1 MKKIYILGSVAS
13 GKTTLAKKLSQK
25 FDINYYE
32 LDSIIFDDTKI
43 INKRRT
49 QEEQL
54 AIITTINTQQTWI
67 IEGTYRKTCHIVLD
81 LADTIIWL
89 DPPLFL
95 RKIRILTRFI
105 KQKLHIEKC
114 NYKSNY
120 SMLKKMYQWT
130 NDFESKRDKLNN
142 ILKFNEKKLV
152 ILKNNNDVKK
162 FIKIGCKKKS

>member
-25 FDINYYE
+25 FGIPYYE
-32 LDSIIFDDTKI
+32 LDSVIFDDTKI

-49 QEEQL
+49 PEEQL

-114 NYKSNY
+114 NYKSDY

-130 NDFESKRDKLNN
+130 NDFESKRDELNN
-142 ILKFNEKKLV
+142 ILKFNGKKLV

-162 FIKIGCKKKS
+162 FIKNYLK

>member
-49 QEEQL
+49 PEEQQS
-54 AIITTINTQQTWI
+54 IITKINTQQTWI

-130 NDFESKRDKLNN
+130 KDFESKRDELNN
-142 ILKFNEKKLV
+142 ILKFNGKKLV

-162 FIKIGCKKKS
+162 FIKMGCKKKS

>member
-1 MKKIYILGSVAS
+1 MFSEGVPK
-13 GKTTLAKKLSQK
+13 
-25 FDINYYE
+25 N
-32 LDSIIFDDTKI
+32 
-43 INKRRT
+43 
-49 QEEQL
+49 
-54 AIITTINTQQTWI
+54 TTINTQQTWI

-130 NDFESKRDKLNN
+130 KDFESKRDELNN